1 MIRRVACGGRSRVC
15 AAGIDALIQMIFVDN
30 FVHGDLHPGN
40 IFVVEDTASGE
51 AQLAYLDAG
60 IAVSYSDADHE
71 HLIDVLTA
79 FIQYDGYEVGRL
91 MASQSSD
98 KDKLVDVVLSLEMEA
113 RGLRDASA
121 KADEAAATADAR
133 SVQAINEVQAG
144 CSQAATMALTR
155 ARAAKAAAAEAA
167 RAEIDA
173 VSAAVEAMREAA
185 QATKEADEA

>member
-1 MIRRVACGGRSRVC
+1 MKAAAEWDLTVAEREEERLE
-15 AAGIDALIQMIFVDN
+15 AASAAADAAEKLETV
-30 FVHGDLHPGN
+30 
-40 IFVVEDTASGE
+40 
-51 AQLAYLDAG
+51 
-60 IAVSYSDADHE
+60 
-71 HLIDVLTA
+71 
-79 FIQYDGYEVGRL
+79 
-91 MASQSSD
+91 MASARRAAE
-98 KDKLVDVVLSLEMEA
+98 DKLVDVVLSLEMEA

-185 QATKEADEA
+185 QATREADEA